1 MPSTV
6 LELIVRAGIVPLMRI
21 SLFAGLALV
30 LVIGCSTSK
39 HSAHQDVSA
48 RGVLDQQLAA
58 WNRGDLAG
66 FMEGYANSP
75 QTRFASSGDV
85 LFGWQTVFDRYKNRY
100 GQGSGM
106 GKLRF
111 SELDIQPLAPDA
123 ALAFGRWHLEREKEN
138 LSGLF
143 TLLLRKQEGAW
154 RIVHDHTSSA
164 AKP

>member
-1 MPSTV
+1 MKK
-6 LELIVRAGIVPLMRI
+6 
-21 SLFAGLALV
+21 SLFGALAMCL
-30 LVIGCSTSK
+30 LLGCSTAK
-39 HSAHQDVSA
+39 QPGPRDT
-48 RGVLDQQLAA
+48 GVPSVLEQQLAA

-66 FMEGYANSP
+66 FMEGYSNSP
-75 QTRFASSGDV
+75 QTRFASGGDIT
-85 LFGWQTVFDRYKNRY
+85 LGWQTVFDRYKNRY

-111 SELDIQPLAPDA
+111 SELEIQPLAPDA

>member
-1 MPSTV
+1 MKKS
-6 LELIVRAGIVPLMRI
+6 IFG
-21 SLFAGLALV
+21 ALTMC
-30 LVIGCSTSK
+30 LLLGCSTAK
-39 HSAHQDVSA
+39 QSA
-48 RGVLDQQLAA
+48 RQDTGARSVLEQQLAA

-66 FMEGYANSP
+66 FMEGYANSSR
-75 QTRFASSGDV
+75 TRFASGGDV
-85 LFGWQTVFDRYKNRY
+85 TLGWQTVFDRYKNRY

-111 SELDIQPLAPDA
+111 ADLDIQPLAPDA
-123 ALAFGRWHLEREKEN
+123 ALAFGRWHLEREKED

-143 TLLLRKQEGAW
+143 TLVLRKQEGSW